1 MGRGGSS
8 RVLSHQSI
16 QTSAL
21 HKRAELA
28 GLFLPLLFSPPLLW
42 KALEKKNN
50 QVEMDSARKPGRT

>member
-28 GLFLPLLFSPPLLW
+28 GLFLPLFPPFIMESFR
-42 KALEKKNN
+42 KKKNN

>member
-21 HKRAELA
+21 HKKEELA
-28 GLFLPLLFSPPLLW
+28 GLFLPLLFFPPLLW
-42 KALEKKNN
+42 KALGKK
-50 QVEMDSARKPGRT
+50 R